1 MKLPIGN
8 DTILSYVKLIITS
21 SFGMKSC
28 ITTRKNS
35 ISTIMVPGIER
46 RMAIGVQRENSFRE
60 KGTEVARADAE
71 TIKGRRAFFSF
82 TSPTIRIPDS
92 ETKPS
97 IAP

>member
-1 MKLPIGN
+1 
-8 DTILSYVKLIITS
+8 
-21 SFGMKSC
+21 MKSC
-28 ITTRKNS
+28 RTTRKNS

-46 RMAIGVQRENSFRE
+46 RMAIGVQREKSFRE

-82 TSPTIRIPDS
+82 TSPTIRIPES

>member
-1 MKLPIGN
+1 
-8 DTILSYVKLIITS
+8 
-21 SFGMKSC
+21 MKSC
-28 ITTRKNS
+28 MTTRKNS

-46 RMAIGVQRENSFRE
+46 RIAIGVQREKSFRE
-60 KGTEVARADAE
+60 KGTEVAKADAE

-82 TSPTIRIPDS
+82 TSPTIRIPES